1 LEGAFQTSVL
11 KHPFQKTRFKKFLAV
26 SSVEPGGYDGEE
38 SIYVSKAAIDSA
50 QLSRTFGD

>member
-1 LEGAFQTSVL
+1 MEGAFQTSVL